1 MNEEMVMNDKLNQT
15 APATNTTGT
24 PKSGDGTPD
33 PGDCCV
39 APPGGS
45 GDPGPGGPTG

>member
-1 MNEEMVMNDKLNQT
+1 MSDTLNQT
-15 APATNTTGT
+15 APATNTT

-39 APPGGS
+39 MPPGGG
-45 GDPGPGGPTG
+45 GDPGPGGAT